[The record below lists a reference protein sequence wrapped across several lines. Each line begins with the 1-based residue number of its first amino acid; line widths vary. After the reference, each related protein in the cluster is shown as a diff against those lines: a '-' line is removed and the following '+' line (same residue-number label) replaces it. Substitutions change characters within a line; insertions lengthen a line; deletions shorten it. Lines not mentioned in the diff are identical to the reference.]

1 MILRDLEES
10 PSGKL
15 CKLCTLLIERED
27 VEDFL
32 DFSIMKNIFINLV
45 QKGSINHD
53 LGTCGIIGL
62 LPLARFFDDRNMTSD
77 DIHTICNFT
86 LSLIK
91 KKSYTSICHAVT
103 LFQMIGERNPFLL
116 DNDILWDVIIRLLS
130 QTSDRANC
138 LIVPPIITFTVL
150 ICKNDRGRCEMAS
163 RNVTKLLATAF
174 RCYTIFYD
182 DSSDGVSRMA
192 NAIIEMSKSKVL
204 KKHLKEFGVF
214 ETFLSSLTRN
224 IFDSDDDTLCIGRA
238 LEILKEHQNLCNI
251 TNALKRFDRVLQ
263 KIASEDTINPNQIT
277 NILLSCH
284 TALLLGKNETVEEAD
299 ALKLIAN
306 VQEILIKLT
315 IINGEDFQ
323 NEIRYLSLLVLN
335 NLISRLEITLN
346 YRFFLKYCIR
356 MTKEDFPL
364 RRACAF
370 ACMGKIIQ
378 MEQDINMICR
388 TDLLQ
393 CIDWASKMTLQNISK
408 NDLSQ
413 DLQQAL
419 TTSTIVTRKLF
430 PRLLMLIETKESAVT
445 LFRVL
450 SSVHEHL
457 RCELLMCAYGK
468 DKNFAALLRI
478 LGAIIEQETRPFL
491 EEYVVDQI
499 LFIISKDQEAC
510 FRCNDIAIIFNYLKM
525 CPKVIVLIERISST
539 QEGTTELFCV
549 PGCVNSMCNILL
561 GNSAFN
567 ALVVSRILSRCVI
580 FGQISLIKE
589 MSKKHICLHFSKRC
603 QMMETDQIENL

>member
-1 MILRDLEES
+1 M
-10 PSGKL
+10 
-15 CKLCTLLIERED
+15 
-27 VEDFL
+27 
-32 DFSIMKNIFINLV
+32 
-45 QKGSINHD
+45 
-53 LGTCGIIGL
+53 
-62 LPLARFFDDRNMTSD
+62 
-77 DIHTICNFT
+77 
-86 LSLIK
+86 
-91 KKSYTSICHAVT
+91 
-103 LFQMIGERNPFLL
+103 
-116 DNDILWDVIIRLLS
+116 
-130 QTSDRANC
+130 
-138 LIVPPIITFTVL
+138 
-150 ICKNDRGRCEMAS
+150 
-163 RNVTKLLATAF
+163 
-174 RCYTIFYD
+174 
-182 DSSDGVSRMA
+182 
-192 NAIIEMSKSKVL
+192 
-204 KKHLKEFGVF
+204 
-214 ETFLSSLTRN
+214 
-224 IFDSDDDTLCIGRA
+224 
-238 LEILKEHQNLCNI
+238 
-251 TNALKRFDRVLQ
+251 
-263 KIASEDTINPNQIT
+263 
-277 NILLSCH
+277 
-284 TALLLGKNETVEEAD
+284 
-299 ALKLIAN
+299 IAN

-478 LGAIIEQETRPFL
+478 LGAIIEQETHPFL
-491 EEYVVDQI
+491 KEYVVDQI